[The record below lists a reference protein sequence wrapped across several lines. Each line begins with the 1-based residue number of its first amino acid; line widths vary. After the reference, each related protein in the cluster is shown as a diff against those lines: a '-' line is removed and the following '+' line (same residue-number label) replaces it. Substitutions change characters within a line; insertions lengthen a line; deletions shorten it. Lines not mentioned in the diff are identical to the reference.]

1 MAPYCQ
7 NVRSFLKSYAGIQST
22 FNSFRT
28 HVEPLLLWALIVA
41 RKLLP
46 DLRRFNAEQF
56 MEFCLNPPADWD
68 GPMISQGPRCHVQR
82 VSLLVERLLL
92 NGAERIRIRAKISV
106 RDEYVARYLVR
117 YRYFLKL
124 SPLPSPRNKYH

>member
-1 MAPYCQ
+1 MAPSCQ

-56 MEFCLNPPADWD
+56 MEFCLNPPADWG
-68 GPMISQGPRCHVQR
+68 GPMISQGPRRHVQR

-117 YRYFLKL
+117 YWYFLKL
-124 SPLPSPRNKYH
+124 SPLPSPQNKRH